1 MSFSYTSLVIR
12 PLCWGQGS
20 PLCPCLRPRPPVIVA
35 AQVLKEQKPL
45 SGSGEDHARIGC
57 ALFYTDDRQPA
68 SDHQSLQNSLTHA
81 RSGLSD
87 LLLVRAH
94 LLFLS
99 SQTQPDPVAWMVAPT
114 ARIWLSGSLIFVV
127 TFLCLIYCYFLP
139 WIRIVNNSPQI
150 SYKFLITLKPIL
162 ICSFKVAFMVALAYM
177 LLKAKAF
184 IIQHR
189 TPLEPSSISG
199 ELPRSN
205 PARFKWHIAKLMN
218 EKCLPVL
225 RYWGGRY
232 SGSPVDLKSWENSL
246 SLLSKNTANI
256 LKVSFFIEHHWP
268 PN

>member
-12 PLCWGQGS
+12 PSCWGQGS

-68 SDHQSLQNSLTHA
+68 SDHQSLQNSMTHA

-114 ARIWLSGSLIFVV
+114 ARIFEQMHHCDIGV
-127 TFLCLIYCYFLP
+127 
-139 WIRIVNNSPQI
+139 SP
-150 SYKFLITLKPIL
+150 
-162 ICSFKVAFMVALAYM
+162 A
-177 LLKAKAF
+177 
-184 IIQHR
+184 
-189 TPLEPSSISG
+189 
-199 ELPRSN
+199 
-205 PARFKWHIAKLMN
+205 
-218 EKCLPVL
+218 
-225 RYWGGRY
+225 
-232 SGSPVDLKSWENSL
+232 
-246 SLLSKNTANI
+246 SKNP
-256 LKVSFFIEHHWP
+256 FFWNAPEMVLVKKNLGWWRVIVCRC
-268 PN
+268 